1 MSLRRA
7 EELPPLIR
15 ALNRSRSPQRTAAL
29 ARELID
35 ILHPMRE
42 AAVARRDAAVL
53 RLHDSG
59 HTLEVIGQIT
69 GLTRAR
75 VHQIVRRTRI
85 RPDRR

>member
-7 EELPPLIR
+7 EELPPLVR
-15 ALNRSRSPQRTAAL
+15 ELNRARSPQRTAAL

-35 ILHPMRE
+35 ILHPMCE
-42 AAVARRDAAVL
+42 AALARRDAAVL

-59 HTLEVIGQIT
+59 HSLEVIGQIT

-75 VHQIVRRTRI
+75 VHQIVQRTRAY
-85 RPDRR
+85 

>member
-1 MSLRRA
+1 MSLSRA

-15 ALNRSRSPQRTAAL
+15 ELNRVRSPQRTAVLASAL
-29 ARELID
+29 VT
-35 ILHPMRE
+35 ILQSMTE
-42 AAVARRDAAVL
+42 AAVVRRDAAVL

-75 VHQIVRRTRI
+75 VHQIVRRTRM
-85 RPDRR
+85 RHDLR